1 MHFAL
6 LFIPFLHAFL
16 LLYVALEETIF
27 YSNWND
33 AELLEAFSDVL
44 GLVSGKFSVNF
55 TGPKIRFP
63 ILSVVED
70 MYRAAVSDI
79 SCSYPAHFS
88 CGKCGLSLP
97 TMHLVIDDISC
108 TC

>member
-44 GLVSGKFSVNF
+44 GLVSG
-55 TGPKIRFP
+55 
-63 ILSVVED
+63 
-70 MYRAAVSDI
+70 
-79 SCSYPAHFS
+79 
-88 CGKCGLSLP
+88 
-97 TMHLVIDDISC
+97 
-108 TC
+108 